1 MMTLRAVPVDFAS
14 KWTELGDVC
23 FKLIRCEYVPNIIW
37 HKSFSDVYALCVS
50 RPDPQS
56 PRLYDA
62 VTDLLKDRLEEILNE
77 ISSVDVDSLLTSY
90 NHHWDVFRRGLQ
102 DLDNLFKFF
111 NGQYVRPR
119 RPSEA
124 DMCYSEALPTAEKH
138 NMEILQ
144 LGLSLWKSCLIDS
157 LSFRLTAC
165 LLAEVSN
172 DRLGIASHQDG
183 IVPCL
188 ESFLRVDE
196 LKGLTKVAL
205 NVYSSLFECPLV
217 EESRICYSNWASKA
231 IASMSCTDYISEAL
245 KFLNEE
251 TSRADKYYMHSR
263 DHLIGLFHEIVVHQH
278 LEFLN
283 SNVSDF
289 IQTENK
295 EVLRKSYL
303 LLAPTNQC
311 AELIKYF
318 GLHVKDK
325 VNAVLAGIP
334 SDRTEHK
341 KFPPPQLAPAY
352 FVDNLLLARDH
363 FSELID
369 EVFDGTSTYRNEM
382 DRAFEQAINSA
393 TPPKS
398 QASGAPSASVFSSRN
413 TVRVAQYICR
423 YMDDLLRRTDKR
435 YSDADLEDK
444 ISASIVLFK
453 YIEEKDVFKQ
463 YYQRSLCFRLLF
475 NPSTLLELEESTIT
489 KLNTVCGYEFT
500 SKFHRMY
507 SDIQLA
513 EGMNNNFR
521 TYLREKDLSFPFSH
535 HCHVL
540 TAKAIVLFLK
550 IYEGVSAWPIN
561 TKNSMVFTLPQELSD
576 FLKQFEAFYS
586 TAYTGRNLC
595 WVLSSCTAEVR
606 LLYADRPYSL
616 VMTALHAATMMLFET
631 HDVDQMTLSALRA
644 GLLGDAG
651 AAAVAAAEAGGHE
664 TQSTSEDIVKK
675 AVAPLIEAGFLR
687 LLSSDG
693 LHPTTVFE
701 DDAIV
706 ALNRSFTSRHT
717 KLKFIYSPQTLLNTA
732 AEEVEQVEKE
742 VDEDRRFFTQAA
754 IVRIMKG
761 LKTCQ
766 HTELVK
772 GVIALSKGRFQ
783 PHISLIKRCIETL
796 IEKGY
801 IERNPNDP
809 DQYNYMA

>member
-1 MMTLRAVPVDFAS
+1 MTLRAVPVDFSS

-23 FKLIRCEYVPNIIW
+23 FKLIRCEYVPNTIW
-37 HKSFSDVYALCVS
+37 YKSFSDVYALCVS

-56 PRLYDA
+56 PRLYEA
-62 VTDLLKDRLEEILNE
+62 VTDLLKDRLSEILNE
-77 ISSVDVDSLLTSY
+77 ISGVEVASLLTIY
-90 NHHWDVFRRGLQ
+90 NHHWNVFRRGLQ

-111 NGQYVRPR
+111 NGQYVRPK

-157 LSFRLTAC
+157 ISCRLTAC

-172 DRLGIASHQDG
+172 DRLGIVSHQDG

-205 NVYSSLFECPLV
+205 NVYSNLFECPLV
-217 EESRICYSNWASKA
+217 EESRICYSNWAAKA

-251 TSRADKYYMHSR
+251 TSRATKYYIYSR
-263 DHLIGLFHEIVVHQH
+263 DHLISLFHEIVVHQH

-283 SNVSDF
+283 SNVAAF
-289 IQTENK
+289 VQTENK

-325 VNAVLAGIP
+325 VNAVLARIP
-334 SDRTEHK
+334 SDRA
-341 KFPPPQLAPAY
+341 LAPSY
-352 FVDNLLLARDH
+352 FVDNLLLTRDH
-363 FSELID
+363 FTKLID
-369 EVFDGTSTYRNEM
+369 EVFDGTCTYRNEM

-393 TPPKS
+393 TPPMS
-398 QASGAPSASVFSSRN
+398 QASAASSTSVFSSRN

-444 ISASIVLFK
+444 ISASIALFK

-507 SDIQLA
+507 ADIQLA

-521 TYLREKDLSFPFSH
+521 TYLREKSLSFPFSH
-535 HCHVL
+535 YCHVL
-540 TAKAIVLFLK
+540 T
-550 IYEGVSAWPIN
+550 VSAWPIN
-561 TKNSMVFTLPQELSD
+561 TKSSTVFTPPQELSE
-576 FLKQFEAFYS
+576 FLRHFEAFYS
-586 TAYTGRNLC
+586 TSYTGRNLR

-616 VMTALHAATMMLFET
+616 VMTALHAATMMLFESR
-631 HDVDQMTLSALRA
+631 DVDQMTLSALRT

-651 AAAVAAAEAGGHE
+651 AAAVAAAEAEGHE
-664 TQSTSEDIVKK
+664 TEMPPEDIMKK
-675 AVAPLIEAGFLR
+675 AVAPLIEAGLLR
-687 LLSSDG
+687 LLSPDG
-693 LHPTTVFE
+693 LNPTTVFE

-706 ALNRSFTSRHT
+706 ALNRGFTSRHT
-717 KLKFIYSPQTLLNTA
+717 KLKFLYSPQTLLNTA
-732 AEEVEQVEKE
+732 TEEVEQVEKE
-742 VDEDRRFFTQAA
+742 VEEDRRFFTQAA

-766 HTELVK
+766 HTDLIK

-801 IERNPNDP
+801 LERNPNDP